1 MYLSTILGWV
11 FLLTMFAT
19 GDKFISYLCL
29 SSFCIGVICWFKF
42 VIDYLKLKGYGRHYQ
57 TYGNRRSDA
66 THQ

>member
-19 GDKFISYLCL
+19 GDRSISYLCL

-42 VIDYLKLKGYGRHYQ
+42 AIDYLKMMEKYGR
-57 TYGNRRSDA
+57 RR
-66 THQ
+66 

>member
-11 FLLTMFAT
+11 FLLTLFAT

-42 VIDYLKLKGYGRHYQ
+42 VIDYLKLFEVTIDRVKKEKSKH
-57 TYGNRRSDA
+57 S
-66 THQ
+66 